1 MRQFILWQVM
11 MVACV
16 ATMMGQTTTVTST
29 PPKIKTVNFEF
40 MAGLISSPVV
50 GVDAKQL
57 RTNFQDREA
66 FNPDFSGS
74 VLPKTS
80 AYVGI
85 LVDYRFHEIVGIG
98 TGMVYSPKGYW
109 VFEKETDI
117 DFRRRT
123 YYTVDYFEFPLF
135 LQVYAHPKVWF
146 RAGPVFSFAGITK
159 VRIITEDGNN
169 SEKEK
174 YRFGE
179 NGSPIARE
187 FVPGLEAAVSFGNP
201 SGFHGTFGVQYSGSL
216 YVEQDVKPV
225 MFRLGF
231 GYTLTK

>member
-1 MRQFILWQVM
+1 MRHLILLHLII
-11 MVACV
+11 VACV
-16 ATMMGQTTTVTST
+16 ATVWGQTTVTPT
-29 PPKIKTVNFEF
+29 PSRIKTVNFEF

-50 GVDAKQL
+50 GVDAKQI
-57 RTNFQDREA
+57 RTA
-66 FNPDFSGS
+66 FNNLEDADPSFSGS

-85 LVDYRFHEIVGIG
+85 LVDYRFHELVGIG

-109 VFEKETDI
+109 VFEKQSDV
-117 DFRRRT
+117 DFSRKS

-135 LQVYAHPKVWF
+135 LQIYAHPKVWF

-159 VRIITEDGNN
+159 VRIKTQLGDDK
-169 SEKEK
+169 EKEK

-179 NGSPIARE
+179 KGSPLARE
-187 FVPGLEAAVSFGNP
+187 FVPGLEADVNFGNP

-216 YVEQDVKPV
+216 YQDLDVKPV
-225 MFRLGF
+225 MLRLGF
-231 GYTLTK
+231 GYTLVK